1 MTYINFTCELLQ
13 QIPPGMPIYIRQI
26 AEKIASRFAL
36 EMKDAAAAASVAVKR
51 IMDGNI
57 IPELRFYQ
65 KGIYFRTV
73 VTPFGER
80 GIDRERL
87 IADRYLLPDKGYET
101 GLGLLHRMGLTTQMP
116 KKQVIAT
123 NVARECARTD
133 KKLNIIIRPPKVA
146 VNAGNRAYLQTLDAL
161 ELMDKAPVDAEQP
174 YEIIANFIRENN
186 LLYEKLLFFADR
198 YYNRNT
204 VIQLAHTA
212 GEGGT
217 AV

>member
-26 AEKIASRFAL
+26 AEEIASRFTL

-87 IADRYLLPDKGYET
+87 IADKYLLPDKGYET

-116 KKQVIAT
+116 NEQVIAT
-123 NVARECARTD
+123 NVARDCARTD
-133 KKLNIIIRPPKVA
+133 KKLNIIIRPPKVE
-146 VNAGNRAYLQTLDAL
+146 VNASNRAYLQTLDAL
-161 ELMDKAPVDAEQP
+161 ELMEKAPVDAEQP

>member
-1 MTYINFTCELLQ
+1 MTYIDFTCELLQ
-13 QIPPGMPIYIRQI
+13 QVPPGMPIYIRQI
-26 AEKIASRFAL
+26 AEEIASRFTL

-87 IADRYLLPDKGYET
+87 IADKYLLPDKGYET

-116 KKQVIAT
+116 KEQVIAT
-123 NVARECARTD
+123 NVARECARAD
-133 KKLNIIIRPPKVA
+133 KKLNIIIRPPKVE
-146 VNAGNRAYLQTLDAL
+146 VNASNRAYLQALDAL
-161 ELMDKAPVDAEQP
+161 ELMEKAPVDAEQP

-204 VIQLAHTA
+204 VMQLAHTA

-217 AV
+217 TV

>member
-80 GIDRERL
+80 GIDREKL
-87 IADRYLLPDKGYET
+87 IADKYLLPDKGYET

-116 KKQVIAT
+116 KEQVIAT
-123 NVARECARTD
+123 NVARDCARAD
-133 KKLNIIIRPPKVA
+133 KKLNIIIRPPKVE
-146 VNAGNRAYLQTLDAL
+146 VNASNRAYLQALDAL
-161 ELMDKAPVDAEQP
+161 ELMGKAPVDAEQP

-204 VIQLAHTA
+204 VMQLAHTA

>member
-1 MTYINFTCELLQ
+1 MTYIDFTCELLQ
-13 QIPPGMPIYIRQI
+13 QVPPGMPIYIRQV
-26 AEKIASRFAL
+26 AEKIANRFAL

-51 IMDGNI
+51 IMDGKI

-80 GIDRERL
+80 EIDRERL
-87 IADRYLLPDKGYET
+87 IADKYMLPDKGYET

-116 KKQVIAT
+116 KEQVIAT
-123 NVARECARTD
+123 NAARECTRTD

-146 VNAGNRAYLQTLDAL
+146 VSAGNKAYLQTLDAL
-161 ELMDKAPVDAEQP
+161 ELMERAPVDAERP

-204 VIQLAHTA
+204 VMQLAHTA

-217 AV
+217 TV

>member
-1 MTYINFTCELLQ
+1 MTYIDFTCELLQ
-13 QIPPGMPIYIRQI
+13 QVPPGMPIYIRQV
-26 AEKIASRFAL
+26 AEKIANRFAL

-51 IMDGNI
+51 IMDGKI

-80 GIDRERL
+80 EIDRERL
-87 IADRYLLPDKGYET
+87 IADKYMLPDKGYET

-116 KKQVIAT
+116 KEQVIAT
-123 NVARECARTD
+123 NAARECTRTD

-146 VNAGNRAYLQTLDAL
+146 VSAGNKAYLQTLDAL
-161 ELMDKAPVDAEQP
+161 ELMEKAPVDAERP
-174 YEIIANFIRENN
+174 YEIIANYIRENN

-204 VIQLAHTA
+204 VMQLAHTA
-212 GEGGT
+212 GEGGP
-217 AV
+217 VI

>member
-1 MTYINFTCELLQ
+1 MTYIDFTCELLQ
-13 QIPPGMPIYIRQI
+13 QVPPGMPIYIRQV
-26 AEKIASRFAL
+26 AEKIANRFAL
-36 EMKDAAAAASVAVKR
+36 EMKDAAAVASVAVKR
-51 IMDGNI
+51 IMDGKI

-80 GIDRERL
+80 EIDRERL
-87 IADRYLLPDKGYET
+87 IADKYMLPDKGYET

-116 KKQVIAT
+116 KEQVIAT
-123 NVARECARTD
+123 NAARECTRTD

-146 VNAGNRAYLQTLDAL
+146 VSAGNKAYLQTLDAL
-161 ELMDKAPVDAEQP
+161 ELMERAPVDAERP

-204 VIQLAHTA
+204 VMQLAHTA

-217 AV
+217 VI

>member
-1 MTYINFTCELLQ
+1 MTYINFTCELMQ
-13 QIPPGMPIYIRQI
+13 QVPPGMPIYIRQI
-26 AEKIASRFAL
+26 AKKIASRFAL

-80 GIDRERL
+80 GIDREKL

-116 KKQVIAT
+116 KEQVIAT

>member
-1 MTYINFTCELLQ
+1 MTYIDFTCELLQ
-13 QIPPGMPIYIRQI
+13 QVPPGMPIYIRQV
-26 AEKIASRFAL
+26 AEKIANRFAL

-51 IMDGNI
+51 IMDGKI

-80 GIDRERL
+80 EIDRERL
-87 IADRYLLPDKGYET
+87 IADKYMLPDKGYET
-101 GLGLLHRMGLTTQMP
+101 GLGLLHSMGLTTQMP
-116 KKQVIAT
+116 KERVIAT
-123 NVARECARTD
+123 NAARECTRTD

-146 VNAGNRAYLQTLDAL
+146 VSAGNKAYLQTLDAL
-161 ELMDKAPVDAEQP
+161 ELMEKAPVDAERP
-174 YEIIANFIRENN
+174 YEIIANYIRENN

-204 VIQLAHTA
+204 VMQLAHTA
-212 GEGGT
+212 GEGGP
-217 AV
+217 VI

>member
-80 GIDRERL
+80 GIDREKL

>member
-1 MTYINFTCELLQ
+1 MTYIDFTCELLQ
-13 QIPPGMPIYIRQI
+13 QVPPGMPIYIRQV
-26 AEKIASRFAL
+26 AEKIANRFAL

-51 IMDGNI
+51 IMDGKI

-80 GIDRERL
+80 EIDRERL
-87 IADRYLLPDKGYET
+87 IADKYMLPDKGYET
-101 GLGLLHRMGLTTQMP
+101 GLGLLHSMGLTTQMP
-116 KKQVIAT
+116 KEQVIAT
-123 NVARECARTD
+123 NAARECTRTD

-146 VNAGNRAYLQTLDAL
+146 VSAGNKAYLQTLDAL
-161 ELMDKAPVDAEQP
+161 ELMEKAPVDAERP
-174 YEIIANFIRENN
+174 YEIIANYIRENN

-204 VIQLAHTA
+204 VMQLAHTA
-212 GEGGT
+212 GEGGP
-217 AV
+217 VI

>member
-1 MTYINFTCELLQ
+1 MTYVDFTCDLLQ
-13 QIPPGMPIYIRQI
+13 QVPPGMPIYIRQL
-26 AEKIASRFAL
+26 AEKIAKQFAL
-36 EMKDAAAAASVAVKR
+36 EMKDAAVAASVAVKR

-65 KGIYFRTV
+65 KGIYFRTA

-80 GIDRERL
+80 GIDREKL
-87 IADRYLLPDKGYET
+87 IADKYMLPDKGYET

-116 KKQVIAT
+116 KEQVIAT
-123 NVARECARTD
+123 NAARDCARTD
-133 KKLNIIIRPPKVA
+133 KKLNIIIKPPKVA
-146 VNAGNRAYLQTLDAL
+146 VNASNRAYLQTLDAL
-161 ELMDKAPVDAEQP
+161 EFMEKAPVDAEQP

-204 VIQLAHTA
+204 VMQLAHTA
-212 GEGGT
+212 GEGGS
-217 AV
+217 VI

>member
-26 AEKIASRFAL
+26 AEKIANRFAL

-80 GIDRERL
+80 EIDRERL
-87 IADRYLLPDKGYET
+87 IADKYLLPDKGYET
-101 GLGLLHRMGLTTQMP
+101 GLGLLHRMGLTPQMP
-116 KKQVIAT
+116 KEQVIAT
-123 NVARECARTD
+123 NVAGDCARAD
-133 KKLNIIIRPPKVA
+133 KKLNIIIRPPKVE
-146 VNAGNRAYLQTLDAL
+146 VNASNRAYLQALDVL
-161 ELMDKAPVDAEQP
+161 ELMGKAPVDAEQP

-212 GEGGT
+212 GEGET

>member
-1 MTYINFTCELLQ
+1 MTYINFTCELMQ
-13 QIPPGMPIYIRQI
+13 QVPPGMPIYIRQI

-80 GIDRERL
+80 GIDREKL

-116 KKQVIAT
+116 KEQVIAT